1 MHNDHS
7 LNTIT
12 KNPDS
17 SQGILE
23 SKILPE
29 PVKNIFKNR
38 GSKDNNTFS
47 QLKEQS
53 KKLASKTLS
62 EAEVTQIGSRY
73 TKNIKIPEHS
83 AIKLRSHSEKEP
95 RRFHASIHSDNK
107 TITTQHVRNDN
118 KNTMPEFFEAIF
130 DNNVGVIKNLT
141 NLSTTG
147 KGDRNPEK
155 NSSKPAFDYWP
166 PKGEIKTHGSF
177 QVKTTKIDK
186 KDGYSVISMLVKG
199 KKGKPKK
206 TKIFHFENWPDHGV
220 PTGQSLAQYKNY
232 LAACDKYSAKMKTT
246 SKTMIHCHAGVGRTG
261 SQALLDK
268 MKQDIDNGITTAEN
282 FEQHLY
288 ENLWE
293 LRQNGGSDMV
303 QQEEQL
309 KFVRDFAL
317 SHLQQKMNPQLT
329 QTIQSQRPM
338 PSPEPKETSQQVEIE
353 SDSEEE
359 HDYVN
364 FTPDVTPQGSPKPG
378 IKTKQETPVQQ
389 EQHEE
394 SPYVNWNGPIKP
406 EEQAIPSSKIPE
418 QDHPKPKTTN
428 LDAFALYDAL
438 PETLK
443 NLIDGFLT
451 REIKES
457 QLPKKISQLS
467 PENLAK
473 LNAWVNQAK
482 IDSPNDKP
490 ILDKASIHINYHL
503 NNSNRPENIAK
514 NPWRRPNDPVQS

>member
-155 NSSKPAFDYWP
+155 KL
-166 PKGEIKTHGSF
+166 IKT
-177 QVKTTKIDK
+177 
-186 KDGYSVISMLVKG
+186 
-199 KKGKPKK
+199 
-206 TKIFHFENWPDHGV
+206 
-220 PTGQSLAQYKNY
+220 
-232 LAACDKYSAKMKTT
+232 
-246 SKTMIHCHAGVGRTG
+246 
-261 SQALLDK
+261 
-268 MKQDIDNGITTAEN
+268 
-282 FEQHLY
+282 
-288 ENLWE
+288 
-293 LRQNGGSDMV
+293 
-303 QQEEQL
+303 
-309 KFVRDFAL
+309 
-317 SHLQQKMNPQLT
+317 
-329 QTIQSQRPM
+329 
-338 PSPEPKETSQQVEIE
+338 
-353 SDSEEE
+353 
-359 HDYVN
+359 
-364 FTPDVTPQGSPKPG
+364 
-378 IKTKQETPVQQ
+378 
-389 EQHEE
+389 
-394 SPYVNWNGPIKP
+394 
-406 EEQAIPSSKIPE
+406 
-418 QDHPKPKTTN
+418 
-428 LDAFALYDAL
+428 
-438 PETLK
+438 
-443 NLIDGFLT
+443 GF
-451 REIKES
+451 
-457 QLPKKISQLS
+457 
-467 PENLAK
+467 
-473 LNAWVNQAK
+473 
-482 IDSPNDKP
+482 
-490 ILDKASIHINYHL
+490 
-503 NNSNRPENIAK
+503 
-514 NPWRRPNDPVQS
+514 